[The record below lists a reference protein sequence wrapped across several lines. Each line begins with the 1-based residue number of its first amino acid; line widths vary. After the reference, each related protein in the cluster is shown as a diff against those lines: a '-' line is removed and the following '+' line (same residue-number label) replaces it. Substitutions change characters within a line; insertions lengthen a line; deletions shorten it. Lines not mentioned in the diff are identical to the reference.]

1 MKKILA
7 VLMALTMILALASCG
22 GNNETPSTNGTSS
35 TEGTSSV
42 ESTSSVE
49 NTSSATALDVL
60 NTIWATYGEEERFMA
75 GGGSAEAI
83 VDGAPGAYDISDAE
97 VIDNDLGIPAASVS
111 KITNAASLKF
121 MMNANS
127 FTAAAYQL
135 KDAADAQ
142 TLADEIKANL
152 ADRHWMCGFP
162 ERLYIVS
169 VGDVVVATYGIA
181 DFMNIYVQKVGT
193 VEGATVLV
201 DMPFEI

>member
-42 ESTSSVE
+42 E

-60 NTIWATYGEEERFMA
+60 NTIWATYGEEEKFWV
-75 GGGSAEAI
+75 GGGSAGAI
-83 VDGAPGAYDISDAE
+83 VEGAPGAYDISDAE

-121 MMNANS
+121 MNANS

-152 ADRHWMCGFP
+152 SDRHWMCGFP

-181 DFMNIYVQKVGT
+181 DFMNVYVQKVGT